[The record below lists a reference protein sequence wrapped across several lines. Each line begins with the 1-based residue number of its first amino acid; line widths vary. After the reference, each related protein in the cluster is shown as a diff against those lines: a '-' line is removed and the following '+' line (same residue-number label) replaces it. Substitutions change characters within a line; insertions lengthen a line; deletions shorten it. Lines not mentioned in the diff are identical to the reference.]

1 MRKLEIY
8 DMNRVPVCM
17 LQNAFDI
24 QEQQSLNAL
33 WYLDFKLPATDAK
46 NEFCNAYWYAR
57 FNDGEL
63 YRMFPNGYNDASDLP
78 YYSYHCEHVLATLLN
93 KVMPGI
99 VTMGGYYQPTPDVL
113 RAILAKQDI
122 QDWVLGECDFSRRF
136 EYGFEKENLLAAL
149 FSVPQCFDEDYI
161 WTFETKGYP
170 WVLNLKRLN
179 KNAEPVLNVRYGY
192 NRLSYN
198 RQPDY
203 TNHVTK
209 LYAYGSGEGVN
220 QLNINKFT
228 NGLGYILADKEH
240 IEKYGIRESIWVDRR
255 YENEETLYAA
265 AQSMLSELCDPI
277 TSYSCGFIGDVKV
290 GEVVNI
296 IDYEQTYV
304 VKKIITYGDIDDI
317 QYELSNKQ
325 PTLASTI
332 ADLAN
337 RQRIETTYS
346 QGATN
351 IYSVC
356 FVDNADANNGL
367 DCDFYMPQSMRFVN
381 KVVAKIKYDSFRAYS
396 GTTEQGGSI
405 SSTSAAGGQISAT
418 SAAGG
423 QISATSAEGGQISAT
438 SAEGGQ
444 ISATSADG
452 GQISS
457 TSESGGGGTS
467 AAGGGQSKT
476 SAAGGKSTE
485 STNQF
490 SLSSDTGTNGIISLT
505 GYSGLTSKVSG
516 HSHQVPD
523 HMHRIR
529 VSNFAHKHSVT
540 IPSHRHSFEIDDH
553 VHALPA
559 HTHLF
564 SLPAHA
570 HLFSL
575 PAHAHSFSLPAHTHP
590 FSLPAHTHSFSLPA
604 HSHTFELPSHK
615 HDIAPGIHRYGN
627 PTQVELKVNGNSK
640 GFFEDRSFEVDI
652 TEWLANDD
660 GMISRGSFQTLSVIP
675 NDIAHISVSL
685 TVIGFIQSLEG
696 GNY

>member
-33 WYLDFKLPATDAK
+33 WYLDFKLPATDTK

-63 YRMFPNGYNDASDLP
+63 YRIFPNGYNDASDLP

-99 VTMGGYYQPTPDVL
+99 VTMGGYYQSTPDVL
-113 RAILAKQDI
+113 RAILAKQDV

-161 WTFETKGYP
+161 WTFETKSYP
-170 WVLNLKRLN
+170 WTLNLKRLN

-220 QLNINKFT
+220 QLNIKKFT
-228 NGLGYILADKEH
+228 NGLGYILADNEH
-240 IEKYGIRESIWVDRR
+240 IEKYGVRESIWVDRR

-265 AQSMLSELCDPI
+265 AQSMLNELCDPI
-277 TSYSCGFIGDVKV
+277 TSYSCGFIGDVKI

-351 IYSVC
+351 IYSVS

-396 GTTEQGGSI
+396 GTTEQGGST
-405 SSTSAAGGQISAT
+405 SSTSAAGGQT
-418 SAAGG
+418 
-423 QISATSAEGGQISAT
+423 
-438 SAEGGQ
+438 
-444 ISATSADG
+444 
-452 GQISS
+452 SS

-476 SAAGGKSTE
+476 SASGGGATE

-490 SLSSDTGTNGIISLT
+490 TLAGNTGTAGIIPLT
-505 GYSGLTSKVSG
+505 GYSGVTSTVSG
-516 HSHQVPD
+516 HSHKVPD
-523 HMHRIR
+523 HMHGIRI
-529 VSNFAHKHSVT
+529 SNFAHTHTVD
-540 IPSHRHSFEIDDH
+540 IPSHRHRFEIDDH
-553 VHALPA
+553 
-559 HTHLF
+559 THE
-564 SLPAHA
+564 
-570 HLFSL
+570 
-575 PAHAHSFSLPAHTHP
+575 
-590 FSLPAHTHSFSLPA
+590 LPAHTHSFSLPA

-615 HDIAPGIHRYGN
+615 HDIEPGIHRYGN

>member
-203 TNHVTK
+203 TNHATK

-265 AQSMLSELCDPI
+265 AQSMLKELCDPI

-304 VKKIITYGDIDDI
+304 VKKTIAYGDIDDI

-325 PTLASTI
+325 PTLALTI

-351 IYSVC
+351 IYSIS

-367 DCDFYMPQSMRFVN
+367 DCDFYMPRSMRFVN

-405 SSTSAAGGQISAT
+405 SSTSAAGGQFSST

-423 QISATSAEGGQISAT
+423 QFSSTSESGGQFSSTSAA
-438 SAEGGQ
+438 
-444 ISATSADG
+444 G

-476 SAAGGKSTE
+476 SASGGGATE

-490 SLSSDTGTNGIISLT
+490 NLASDTGTYGIISLT

-516 HSHQVPD
+516 HAHKVPD

-529 VSNFAHKHSVT
+529 ISNFAHRHSVT

-553 VHALPA
+553 VHELPA
-559 HTHLF
+559 HT
-564 SLPAHA
+564 
-570 HLFSL
+570 
-575 PAHAHSFSLPAHTHP
+575 HSFSLPAHTHS
-590 FSLPAHTHSFSLPA
+590 FSLPAHTHAFSLPAHTHAFSLPA

-615 HDIAPGIHRYGN
+615 HDIEPGIHRYGN

-660 GMISRGSFQTLSVIP
+660 GMISRGSFQTLSVVP

>member
-113 RAILAKQDI
+113 RAILAKQDT
-122 QDWVLGECDFSRRF
+122 QDWMLGECDFSRRF

-265 AQSMLSELCDPI
+265 AQSMLNELCDPI
-277 TSYSCGFIGDVKV
+277 TSYSCGFIGDVKI

-351 IYSVC
+351 IYSIS

-367 DCDFYMPQSMRFVN
+367 DCDFYMPRSMRFVN

-396 GTTEQGGSI
+396 GTTEQGGST
-405 SSTSAAGGQISAT
+405 SSTSAA
-418 SAAGG
+418 
-423 QISATSAEGGQISAT
+423 
-438 SAEGGQ
+438 
-444 ISATSADG
+444 G

-476 SAAGGKSTE
+476 SASGGGATE

-490 SLSSDTGTNGIISLT
+490 DLASDTGTYGIISLT
-505 GYSGLTSKVSG
+505 GYSGLTSTVSG
-516 HSHQVPD
+516 HSHKVPD

-529 VSNFAHKHSVT
+529 VTNFAHKHSVT

-553 VHALPA
+553 VHE
-559 HTHLF
+559 
-564 SLPAHA
+564 
-570 HLFSL
+570 
-575 PAHAHSFSLPAHTHP
+575 
-590 FSLPAHTHSFSLPA
+590 LPAHTHSFSLPA

-615 HDIAPGIHRYGN
+615 HDIEPGIHRYGN

>member
-8 DMNRVPVCM
+8 YMNRVPVCM

-265 AQSMLSELCDPI
+265 AQSMLNELCDPI

-351 IYSVC
+351 IYSIS

-405 SSTSAAGGQISAT
+405 SSTSAAGGQIS
-418 SAAGG
+418 
-423 QISATSAEGGQISAT
+423 
-438 SAEGGQ
+438 
-444 ISATSADG
+444 
-452 GQISS
+452 S

-476 SAAGGKSTE
+476 SASGGGATE

-490 SLSSDTGTNGIISLT
+490 DLASDTGTYGIISLT
-505 GYSGLTSKVSG
+505 GYSGLTSTTSG
-516 HSHQVPD
+516 HSHKVPD

-529 VSNFAHKHSVT
+529 VTNFAHKHSVT

-553 VHALPA
+553 VHE
-559 HTHLF
+559 
-564 SLPAHA
+564 
-570 HLFSL
+570 
-575 PAHAHSFSLPAHTHP
+575 
-590 FSLPAHTHSFSLPA
+590 LPAHTHSFSLPA

-615 HDIAPGIHRYGN
+615 HDIEPGIHRYGN

>member
-113 RAILAKQDI
+113 RAILAKQDT

-265 AQSMLSELCDPI
+265 AQSMLNELCDPI
-277 TSYSCGFIGDVKV
+277 TSYSCGFIGDVKI

-351 IYSVC
+351 IYSIS

-405 SSTSAAGGQISAT
+405 SSTSAAGGQIS
-418 SAAGG
+418 
-423 QISATSAEGGQISAT
+423 
-438 SAEGGQ
+438 
-444 ISATSADG
+444 
-452 GQISS
+452 S

-476 SAAGGKSTE
+476 SASGGGATE

-490 SLSSDTGTNGIISLT
+490 DLASDTGTYGIISLT
-505 GYSGLTSKVSG
+505 GYSGLTSTTSG
-516 HSHQVPD
+516 HSHKVPD

-529 VSNFAHKHSVT
+529 VTNFAHKHSVT

-553 VHALPA
+553 VHE
-559 HTHLF
+559 
-564 SLPAHA
+564 
-570 HLFSL
+570 
-575 PAHAHSFSLPAHTHP
+575 
-590 FSLPAHTHSFSLPA
+590 LPAHTHSFSLPA

-615 HDIAPGIHRYGN
+615 HDIEPGIHRYGN

-660 GMISRGSFQTLSVIP
+660 GMISRGSFQTLSVVP

>member
-220 QLNINKFT
+220 QLNIKKFT
-228 NGLGYILADKEH
+228 NGLGYILADKGH

-265 AQSMLSELCDPI
+265 AQSMLNELCDPI
-277 TSYSCGFIGDVKV
+277 TSYSCGFIGDVKI

-351 IYSVC
+351 IYSIS

-405 SSTSAAGGQISAT
+405 SSTSAAGGSISST
-418 SAAGG
+418 SAV
-423 QISATSAEGGQISAT
+423 
-438 SAEGGQ
+438 
-444 ISATSADG
+444 G

-476 SAAGGKSTE
+476 SASGGGATE

-490 SLSSDTGTNGIISLT
+490 NLASDTGTYGIISLT
-505 GYSGLTSKVSG
+505 GYSGLTSTFSG
-516 HSHQVPD
+516 HAHKVPD

-529 VSNFAHKHSVT
+529 VSNFAHTHTVT
-540 IPSHRHSFEIDDH
+540 IPSHRHSFEIDAH
-553 VHALPA
+553 VHELPA
-559 HTHLF
+559 HTH
-564 SLPAHA
+564 S
-570 HLFSL
+570 
-575 PAHAHSFSLPAHTHP
+575 

-660 GMISRGSFQTLSVIP
+660 GMISRGSFQTLSVVP

>member
-277 TSYSCGFIGDVKV
+277 TSYSCGFIGDVKI

-351 IYSVC
+351 IYSIS

-405 SSTSAAGGQISAT
+405 SSTSAAGGQIS
-418 SAAGG
+418 
-423 QISATSAEGGQISAT
+423 
-438 SAEGGQ
+438 
-444 ISATSADG
+444 
-452 GQISS
+452 S

-490 SLSSDTGTNGIISLT
+490 DLASDTGTYGIISLT
-505 GYSGLTSKVSG
+505 GYSGLTSTTSG
-516 HSHQVPD
+516 HSHKVPD

-529 VSNFAHKHSVT
+529 VTNFAHKHSVT

-553 VHALPA
+553 VHE
-559 HTHLF
+559 
-564 SLPAHA
+564 
-570 HLFSL
+570 
-575 PAHAHSFSLPAHTHP
+575 
-590 FSLPAHTHSFSLPA
+590 LPAHTHSFSLPA

-615 HDIAPGIHRYGN
+615 HDIEPGIHRYGN

>member
-113 RAILAKQDI
+113 RAILAKQDT

-220 QLNINKFT
+220 QLNIKKFT

-265 AQSMLSELCDPI
+265 AQSMLNELCDPI

-304 VKKIITYGDIDDI
+304 VKKMITYGDIDDI

-396 GTTEQGGSI
+396 GTTEQGGST
-405 SSTSAAGGQISAT
+405 SSTSAAGGQISST
-418 SAAGG
+418 SAA
-423 QISATSAEGGQISAT
+423 
-438 SAEGGQ
+438 
-444 ISATSADG
+444 G

-485 STNQF
+485 STTANR
-490 SLSSDTGTNGIISLT
+490 STIVSGAATTSRS
-505 GYSGLTSKVSG
+505 GYAGGGKSGSTDYALTSYDKYKHYHSYSKPVSHTHTIQHG
-516 HSHQVPD
+516 HEID
-523 HMHRIR
+523 
-529 VSNFAHKHSVT
+529 VSNHTHNVS

-559 HTHLF
+559 HTH
-564 SLPAHA
+564 S
-570 HLFSL
+570 
-575 PAHAHSFSLPAHTHP
+575 

-660 GMISRGSFQTLSVIP
+660 GMISRGSFQTLSVVP

>member
-367 DCDFYMPQSMRFVN
+367 DCDFYMPRSMRFVN

-396 GTTEQGGSI
+396 GTTEQGGST
-405 SSTSAAGGQISAT
+405 SSTSAA
-418 SAAGG
+418 
-423 QISATSAEGGQISAT
+423 
-438 SAEGGQ
+438 
-444 ISATSADG
+444 G

-490 SLSSDTGTNGIISLT
+490 DLASDTGTYGIISLT
-505 GYSGLTSKVSG
+505 GYSGLTSTTSG
-516 HSHQVPD
+516 HSHKVPD

-529 VSNFAHKHSVT
+529 VTNFAHKHSVT

-553 VHALPA
+553 VHE
-559 HTHLF
+559 
-564 SLPAHA
+564 
-570 HLFSL
+570 
-575 PAHAHSFSLPAHTHP
+575 
-590 FSLPAHTHSFSLPA
+590 LPAHTHSFSLPA

-615 HDIAPGIHRYGN
+615 HDIEPGIHRYGN

-660 GMISRGSFQTLSVIP
+660 GMISRGSFQTLSVVP

>member
-113 RAILAKQDI
+113 RAILAKQDT

-351 IYSVC
+351 IYSIS

-367 DCDFYMPQSMRFVN
+367 DCDFYMPRSMRFVN

-396 GTTEQGGSI
+396 GTTEQGGST
-405 SSTSAAGGQISAT
+405 SSTSAA
-418 SAAGG
+418 
-423 QISATSAEGGQISAT
+423 
-438 SAEGGQ
+438 
-444 ISATSADG
+444 G

-476 SAAGGKSTE
+476 SASGGGATE

-490 SLSSDTGTNGIISLT
+490 DLASDTGTYGIISLT
-505 GYSGLTSKVSG
+505 GYSGLTSTTSG
-516 HSHQVPD
+516 HSHKVPD

-529 VSNFAHKHSVT
+529 VTNFAHKHSVT

-553 VHALPA
+553 VHE
-559 HTHLF
+559 
-564 SLPAHA
+564 
-570 HLFSL
+570 
-575 PAHAHSFSLPAHTHP
+575 
-590 FSLPAHTHSFSLPA
+590 LPAHTHSFSLPA

-615 HDIAPGIHRYGN
+615 HDIEPGIHRYGN

-660 GMISRGSFQTLSVIP
+660 GMISRGSFQTLSVVP

>member
-265 AQSMLSELCDPI
+265 AQSMLNELCDPI
-277 TSYSCGFIGDVKV
+277 TSYSCGFIGDVKI

-351 IYSVC
+351 IYSIS

-367 DCDFYMPQSMRFVN
+367 DCDFYMPRSMRFVN

-396 GTTEQGGSI
+396 GTTEQGGST
-405 SSTSAAGGQISAT
+405 SSTSAA
-418 SAAGG
+418 
-423 QISATSAEGGQISAT
+423 
-438 SAEGGQ
+438 
-444 ISATSADG
+444 G

-490 SLSSDTGTNGIISLT
+490 DLASDTGTYGIISLT
-505 GYSGLTSKVSG
+505 GYSGLTSTTSG
-516 HSHQVPD
+516 HSHKVPD

-529 VSNFAHKHSVT
+529 VTNFAHKHSVT

-553 VHALPA
+553 VHE
-559 HTHLF
+559 
-564 SLPAHA
+564 
-570 HLFSL
+570 
-575 PAHAHSFSLPAHTHP
+575 
-590 FSLPAHTHSFSLPA
+590 LPAHTHSFSLPA

-615 HDIAPGIHRYGN
+615 HDIEPGIHRYGN

>member
-351 IYSVC
+351 IYSIS

-405 SSTSAAGGQISAT
+405 SSTSAAGGQIS
-418 SAAGG
+418 
-423 QISATSAEGGQISAT
+423 
-438 SAEGGQ
+438 
-444 ISATSADG
+444 
-452 GQISS
+452 S

-490 SLSSDTGTNGIISLT
+490 DLASDTGTYGIISLT
-505 GYSGLTSKVSG
+505 GYSGLTSTTSG
-516 HSHQVPD
+516 HSHKVPD

-529 VSNFAHKHSVT
+529 VTNFAHKHSVT

-553 VHALPA
+553 VHE
-559 HTHLF
+559 
-564 SLPAHA
+564 
-570 HLFSL
+570 
-575 PAHAHSFSLPAHTHP
+575 
-590 FSLPAHTHSFSLPA
+590 LPAHTHSFSLPA

-615 HDIAPGIHRYGN
+615 HDIEPGIHRYGN

>member
-277 TSYSCGFIGDVKV
+277 TSYSCGFIGDVKI

-405 SSTSAAGGQISAT
+405 SSTSAAGGQIS
-418 SAAGG
+418 
-423 QISATSAEGGQISAT
+423 
-438 SAEGGQ
+438 
-444 ISATSADG
+444 
-452 GQISS
+452 S

-490 SLSSDTGTNGIISLT
+490 DLASDTGTYGIISLT
-505 GYSGLTSKVSG
+505 GYSGLTSTTSG
-516 HSHQVPD
+516 HSHKVPD

-529 VSNFAHKHSVT
+529 VTNFAHKHSVT

-553 VHALPA
+553 VHE
-559 HTHLF
+559 
-564 SLPAHA
+564 
-570 HLFSL
+570 
-575 PAHAHSFSLPAHTHP
+575 
-590 FSLPAHTHSFSLPA
+590 LPAHTHSFSLPA

-615 HDIAPGIHRYGN
+615 HDIEPGIHRYGN

>member
-63 YRMFPNGYNDASDLP
+63 YRIFPNGYNDASDLP

-396 GTTEQGGSI
+396 GTTEQGGST
-405 SSTSAAGGQISAT
+405 SSTSAA
-418 SAAGG
+418 
-423 QISATSAEGGQISAT
+423 
-438 SAEGGQ
+438 
-444 ISATSADG
+444 G

-485 STNQF
+485 STTANR
-490 SLSSDTGTNGIISLT
+490 STIVSGAATTSRS
-505 GYSGLTSKVSG
+505 GYAGGGESGPTDYALTSYDKYKHYHSYSKPVSHTHTIQHG
-516 HSHQVPD
+516 HEIDVSD
-523 HMHRIR
+523 HTHN
-529 VSNFAHKHSVT
+529 VS

-553 VHALPA
+553 VHE
-559 HTHLF
+559 
-564 SLPAHA
+564 
-570 HLFSL
+570 
-575 PAHAHSFSLPAHTHP
+575 
-590 FSLPAHTHSFSLPA
+590 LPAHTHSFSLPA

-615 HDIAPGIHRYGN
+615 HDIEPGIHRYGN

>member
-220 QLNINKFT
+220 QLNIKKFT
-228 NGLGYILADKEH
+228 NGLGYILADNEH
-240 IEKYGIRESIWVDRR
+240 IAKYGIRESIWVDRR

-265 AQSMLSELCDPI
+265 AQSMLNELCDPI
-277 TSYSCGFIGDVKV
+277 TSYSCGFIGDVKI

-405 SSTSAAGGQISAT
+405 SSTSAAGGSISST
-418 SAAGG
+418 SAA
-423 QISATSAEGGQISAT
+423 
-438 SAEGGQ
+438 
-444 ISATSADG
+444 G

-476 SAAGGKSTE
+476 SASGGGATE

-490 SLSSDTGTNGIISLT
+490 NLASDTGTYGIISLT
-505 GYSGLTSKVSG
+505 GYSGLTSTFSG
-516 HSHQVPD
+516 HAHKVPD

-529 VSNFAHKHSVT
+529 VSNFAHTHSVA
-540 IPSHRHSFEIDDH
+540 IPSHRHSFEIDAH
-553 VHALPA
+553 VHELPA
-559 HTHLF
+559 HTH
-564 SLPAHA
+564 S
-570 HLFSL
+570 
-575 PAHAHSFSLPAHTHP
+575 

-615 HDIAPGIHRYGN
+615 HDIEPGIHRYGN

-660 GMISRGSFQTLSVIP
+660 GMISRGSFQTLSVVP

>member
-63 YRMFPNGYNDASDLP
+63 YRMFPNGYDDASDLP

-99 VTMGGYYQPTPDVL
+99 VTMGGYYQSTPDVL
-113 RAILAKQDI
+113 RAILAKQDV

-161 WTFETKGYP
+161 WTFETKSYP
-170 WVLNLKRLN
+170 WTLNLKRLN

-220 QLNINKFT
+220 QLNIKKFT
-228 NGLGYILADKEH
+228 NGLGYILADNEH
-240 IEKYGIRESIWVDRR
+240 IAKYGVRESIWVDRR

-265 AQSMLSELCDPI
+265 AKSMLDELCDPI
-277 TSYSCGFIGDVKV
+277 TSYSCGFIGDVKI

-351 IYSVC
+351 IYSVS

-396 GTTEQGGSI
+396 GTTEQGGST
-405 SSTSAAGGQISAT
+405 SSTSAAGGQT
-418 SAAGG
+418 
-423 QISATSAEGGQISAT
+423 
-438 SAEGGQ
+438 
-444 ISATSADG
+444 
-452 GQISS
+452 SS

-476 SAAGGKSTE
+476 SASGGGVTE

-490 SLSSDTGTNGIISLT
+490 TLAGDTGTAGIIPLT
-505 GYSGLTSKVSG
+505 GYSGLTSTVSG
-516 HSHQVPD
+516 HSHKVPD
-523 HMHRIR
+523 HMHGIRI
-529 VSNFAHKHSVT
+529 SNFAHKHTVD
-540 IPSHRHSFEIDDH
+540 IPSHRHRFEIDDH
-553 VHALPA
+553 
-559 HTHLF
+559 THE
-564 SLPAHA
+564 
-570 HLFSL
+570 
-575 PAHAHSFSLPAHTHP
+575 
-590 FSLPAHTHSFSLPA
+590 LPAHTHSFSLPA

-615 HDIAPGIHRYGN
+615 HDIEPGIHRYGN

>member
-63 YRMFPNGYNDASDLP
+63 YRIFPNGYNDASDLP

-99 VTMGGYYQPTPDVL
+99 VTMGGYYQSTPDVL
-113 RAILAKQDI
+113 RAILAKQDV

-161 WTFETKGYP
+161 WTFETKSYP
-170 WVLNLKRLN
+170 WTLNLKRLN

-220 QLNINKFT
+220 QLNIKKFT

-265 AQSMLSELCDPI
+265 AQSMLNELCDPI
-277 TSYSCGFIGDVKV
+277 TSYSCGFIGDVKI

-351 IYSVC
+351 IYSVS

-396 GTTEQGGSI
+396 GTTEQGGST
-405 SSTSAAGGQISAT
+405 SSTSAAGGQT
-418 SAAGG
+418 
-423 QISATSAEGGQISAT
+423 
-438 SAEGGQ
+438 
-444 ISATSADG
+444 
-452 GQISS
+452 SS

-476 SAAGGKSTE
+476 SASGSGATE

-490 SLSSDTGTNGIISLT
+490 TLAGNTGTAGIIPLT
-505 GYSGLTSKVSG
+505 GYSGVTSTVSG
-516 HSHQVPD
+516 HSHKVPD
-523 HMHRIR
+523 HMHGIRI
-529 VSNFAHKHSVT
+529 SNFAHTHTVD
-540 IPSHRHSFEIDDH
+540 IPSHRHRFEIDDH
-553 VHALPA
+553 
-559 HTHLF
+559 THE
-564 SLPAHA
+564 
-570 HLFSL
+570 
-575 PAHAHSFSLPAHTHP
+575 
-590 FSLPAHTHSFSLPA
+590 LPAHTHSFSLPA

-615 HDIAPGIHRYGN
+615 HDIEPGIHRYGN

>member
-113 RAILAKQDI
+113 RAILAKQDT

-351 IYSVC
+351 IYSIS

-367 DCDFYMPQSMRFVN
+367 DCDFYMPRSMRFVN

-396 GTTEQGGSI
+396 GTTEQGGST
-405 SSTSAAGGQISAT
+405 SSTSAA
-418 SAAGG
+418 
-423 QISATSAEGGQISAT
+423 
-438 SAEGGQ
+438 
-444 ISATSADG
+444 G

-476 SAAGGKSTE
+476 SASGGGATE

-490 SLSSDTGTNGIISLT
+490 DLASDTGTYGIISLT
-505 GYSGLTSKVSG
+505 GYSGLTSTTSG
-516 HSHQVPD
+516 HSHKVPD

-529 VSNFAHKHSVT
+529 VTNFAHKHSVT

-553 VHALPA
+553 VHE
-559 HTHLF
+559 
-564 SLPAHA
+564 
-570 HLFSL
+570 
-575 PAHAHSFSLPAHTHP
+575 
-590 FSLPAHTHSFSLPA
+590 LPAHTHSFSLPA

-615 HDIAPGIHRYGN
+615 HDIEPGIHRYGN

>member
-99 VTMGGYYQPTPDVL
+99 VTMGGYYQSTPDVL
-113 RAILAKQDI
+113 RAILAKQDT

-240 IEKYGIRESIWVDRR
+240 IERYGIRESIWVDRR

-265 AQSMLSELCDPI
+265 AQSMLNELCDPI

-351 IYSVC
+351 IYSIS

-367 DCDFYMPQSMRFVN
+367 DCDFYMPRSMRFVN

-405 SSTSAAGGQISAT
+405 SSTSAAGGSISST
-418 SAAGG
+418 SAA
-423 QISATSAEGGQISAT
+423 
-438 SAEGGQ
+438 
-444 ISATSADG
+444 G

-490 SLSSDTGTNGIISLT
+490 NLASDTGTYGIISLT
-505 GYSGLTSKVSG
+505 GYSGVTSTVSG
-516 HSHQVPD
+516 HAHKVPD

-529 VSNFAHKHSVT
+529 ISNFAHKHSVT

-559 HTHLF
+559 HTH
-564 SLPAHA
+564 S
-570 HLFSL
+570 
-575 PAHAHSFSLPAHTHP
+575 

-615 HDIAPGIHRYGN
+615 HDIEPGIHRYGN

>member
-63 YRMFPNGYNDASDLP
+63 YRMFPNGYNDAADLP

-113 RAILAKQDI
+113 RAILAKQDV

-265 AQSMLSELCDPI
+265 AQSMLNELCDPI

-351 IYSVC
+351 IYSIS

-367 DCDFYMPQSMRFVN
+367 DCDFYMPRSMRFVN

-396 GTTEQGGSI
+396 GTTEQGGST
-405 SSTSAAGGQISAT
+405 SSTSAA
-418 SAAGG
+418 
-423 QISATSAEGGQISAT
+423 
-438 SAEGGQ
+438 
-444 ISATSADG
+444 G

-490 SLSSDTGTNGIISLT
+490 DLASDTGTYGIISLT
-505 GYSGLTSKVSG
+505 GYSGLTSTTSG
-516 HSHQVPD
+516 HSHKVPD

-529 VSNFAHKHSVT
+529 VTNFAHKHSVT

-553 VHALPA
+553 VHE
-559 HTHLF
+559 
-564 SLPAHA
+564 
-570 HLFSL
+570 
-575 PAHAHSFSLPAHTHP
+575 
-590 FSLPAHTHSFSLPA
+590 LPAHTHSFSLPA

-615 HDIAPGIHRYGN
+615 HDIEPGIHRYGN

-660 GMISRGSFQTLSVIP
+660 GMISRGSFQTLSVVP

>member
-1 MRKLEIY
+1 MKKLEIY

-57 FNDGEL
+57 FNNGEL

-113 RAILAKQDI
+113 RAILVKQDV

-161 WTFETKGYP
+161 WTFETKSYP
-170 WVLNLKRLN
+170 WTLNLKRLN

-220 QLNINKFT
+220 QLNIKKFT
-228 NGLGYILADKEH
+228 NGLGYILADNEH

-265 AQSMLSELCDPI
+265 AKSMLDELCDPI
-277 TSYSCGFIGDVKV
+277 TSYSCGFIGDVKI
-290 GEVVNI
+290 GEVVNV

-351 IYSVC
+351 IYSVA

-396 GTTEQGGSI
+396 GTTEQGGST
-405 SSTSAAGGQISAT
+405 SSTSAAGGQT
-418 SAAGG
+418 
-423 QISATSAEGGQISAT
+423 
-438 SAEGGQ
+438 
-444 ISATSADG
+444 
-452 GQISS
+452 SS

-476 SAAGGKSTE
+476 SASGGGATE

-490 SLSSDTGTNGIISLT
+490 NLAGDTGTYGIISLT
-505 GYSGLTSKVSG
+505 GYSGLTSTVSG
-516 HSHQVPD
+516 HAHKVPD

-529 VSNFAHKHSVT
+529 VSNFAHTHTVN
-540 IPSHRHSFEIDDH
+540 IPSHRHTFEIADH
-553 VHALPA
+553 VHE
-559 HTHLF
+559 
-564 SLPAHA
+564 
-570 HLFSL
+570 
-575 PAHAHSFSLPAHTHP
+575 
-590 FSLPAHTHSFSLPA
+590 LPAHTHSFSLPA
-604 HSHTFELPSHK
+604 HSHTFKLPSHK
-615 HDIAPGIHRYGN
+615 HNIEPGIHRYGN

>member
-8 DMNRVPVCM
+8 DMDRVPVCM

-220 QLNINKFT
+220 QLNIKKFT

-265 AQSMLSELCDPI
+265 AQSILNELCDPI

-405 SSTSAAGGQISAT
+405 SSTSAAGGQIS
-418 SAAGG
+418 
-423 QISATSAEGGQISAT
+423 
-438 SAEGGQ
+438 
-444 ISATSADG
+444 
-452 GQISS
+452 S

-476 SAAGGKSTE
+476 SASGGGATE

-490 SLSSDTGTNGIISLT
+490 NLAGDTGTYGIISLT
-505 GYSGLTSKVSG
+505 GYSGLTSTTLE
-516 HSHQVPD
+516 HSHKVPD

-529 VSNFAHKHSVT
+529 VANFAHKHSITV
-540 IPSHRHSFEIDDH
+540 PSHRHSFEIDDH
-553 VHALPA
+553 VHE
-559 HTHLF
+559 
-564 SLPAHA
+564 
-570 HLFSL
+570 
-575 PAHAHSFSLPAHTHP
+575 
-590 FSLPAHTHSFSLPA
+590 LPAHTHSFSLPA

-615 HDIAPGIHRYGN
+615 HDIEPGIHRYGN

-660 GMISRGSFQTLSVIP
+660 GMISRGSFQTLSVVP

>member
-63 YRMFPNGYNDASDLP
+63 YRMFPNGYNDVSDLP

-122 QDWVLGECDFSRRF
+122 QDWVLGKCDFSRRF

-192 NRLSYN
+192 NRLSYS

-265 AQSMLSELCDPI
+265 AQSMLKELCDPI

-304 VKKIITYGDIDDI
+304 VKKTITYGDIDDI

-351 IYSVC
+351 IYSIS

-405 SSTSAAGGQISAT
+405 SSTSAAGGQISST
-418 SAAGG
+418 SAA
-423 QISATSAEGGQISAT
+423 
-438 SAEGGQ
+438 
-444 ISATSADG
+444 G

-490 SLSSDTGTNGIISLT
+490 DLASDTGTYGIISLA
-505 GYSGLTSKVSG
+505 GYSGLTSTTSG
-516 HSHQVPD
+516 HSHKVPD

-529 VSNFAHKHSVT
+529 ISNFAHTHSVT
-540 IPSHRHSFEIDDH
+540 IPSHRHSFEIDAH
-553 VHALPA
+553 VHELPA
-559 HTHLF
+559 HTH
-564 SLPAHA
+564 S
-570 HLFSL
+570 
-575 PAHAHSFSLPAHTHP
+575 

>member
-78 YYSYHCEHVLATLLN
+78 FYSYHCEHVLATLLN

-265 AQSMLSELCDPI
+265 AQSMLNELCDPI
-277 TSYSCGFIGDVKV
+277 TSYNCGFIGDVKV

-351 IYSVC
+351 IYSIS

-367 DCDFYMPQSMRFVN
+367 DCDFYMPRSMRFVN

-396 GTTEQGGSI
+396 GTTEQGGST
-405 SSTSAAGGQISAT
+405 SSTSAA
-418 SAAGG
+418 
-423 QISATSAEGGQISAT
+423 
-438 SAEGGQ
+438 
-444 ISATSADG
+444 G

-476 SAAGGKSTE
+476 SASGGGATE

-490 SLSSDTGTNGIISLT
+490 DLASDTGTYGIISLT
-505 GYSGLTSKVSG
+505 GYSGLTSTTSG
-516 HSHQVPD
+516 HSHKVPD

-529 VSNFAHKHSVT
+529 VTNFAHKHSVT

-553 VHALPA
+553 VHE
-559 HTHLF
+559 
-564 SLPAHA
+564 
-570 HLFSL
+570 
-575 PAHAHSFSLPAHTHP
+575 
-590 FSLPAHTHSFSLPA
+590 LPAHTHSFSLPA

-615 HDIAPGIHRYGN
+615 HDIEPGIHRYGN

-660 GMISRGSFQTLSVIP
+660 GMISRGSFQTLSVVP

>member
-57 FNDGEL
+57 FNNGEL

-99 VTMGGYYQPTPDVL
+99 VTMGGYYQSTPDVL
-113 RAILAKQDI
+113 RAILAKQDV

-161 WTFETKGYP
+161 WTFETKSYP
-170 WVLNLKRLN
+170 WTLNLKRLN

-220 QLNINKFT
+220 QLNIKKFT
-228 NGLGYILADKEH
+228 NGLGYILADNEH
-240 IEKYGIRESIWVDRR
+240 IAKYGIRESIWVDRR

-265 AQSMLSELCDPI
+265 AKSMLDELCDPI
-277 TSYSCGFIGDVKV
+277 TSYSCGFIGDVKI

-325 PTLASTI
+325 STLASTI

-351 IYSVC
+351 IYSVS

-396 GTTEQGGSI
+396 GTTEQGGST
-405 SSTSAAGGQISAT
+405 SSTSAAGGQT
-418 SAAGG
+418 
-423 QISATSAEGGQISAT
+423 
-438 SAEGGQ
+438 
-444 ISATSADG
+444 
-452 GQISS
+452 SS

-467 AAGGGQSKT
+467 AAGGGRSKT
-476 SAAGGKSTE
+476 SASGGGATE

-490 SLSSDTGTNGIISLT
+490 NLAGDTGTYGIISLT
-505 GYSGLTSKVSG
+505 GYSGLTSTVSG
-516 HSHQVPD
+516 HAHKVPD

-529 VSNFAHKHSVT
+529 VSNFAHTHTVN

-553 VHALPA
+553 THELPA
-559 HTHLF
+559 HTH
-564 SLPAHA
+564 A
-570 HLFSL
+570 
-575 PAHAHSFSLPAHTHP
+575 
-590 FSLPAHTHSFSLPA
+590 FSLPA

-615 HDIAPGIHRYGN
+615 HDIEPGIHRYGN

>member
-113 RAILAKQDI
+113 RAILAKQDT

-332 ADLAN
+332 ADLVN

-351 IYSVC
+351 IYSIS

-367 DCDFYMPQSMRFVN
+367 DCDFYMPRSMRFVN

-396 GTTEQGGSI
+396 GTTEQGGST
-405 SSTSAAGGQISAT
+405 SSTSAA
-418 SAAGG
+418 
-423 QISATSAEGGQISAT
+423 
-438 SAEGGQ
+438 
-444 ISATSADG
+444 G

-490 SLSSDTGTNGIISLT
+490 DLASDTGTYGIISLT
-505 GYSGLTSKVSG
+505 GYSGLTSTVSD
-516 HSHQVPD
+516 HAHKVPD

-529 VSNFAHKHSVT
+529 VTNFAHKHSVT

-553 VHALPA
+553 VHE
-559 HTHLF
+559 
-564 SLPAHA
+564 
-570 HLFSL
+570 
-575 PAHAHSFSLPAHTHP
+575 
-590 FSLPAHTHSFSLPA
+590 LPAHTHSFSLPA

-615 HDIAPGIHRYGN
+615 HDIEPGIHRYGN

-660 GMISRGSFQTLSVIP
+660 GMISRGSFQTLSVVP

>member
-265 AQSMLSELCDPI
+265 AQSMLNELCDPI
-277 TSYSCGFIGDVKV
+277 TSYSCGFIGDVKI

-351 IYSVC
+351 IYSIS

-367 DCDFYMPQSMRFVN
+367 DCDFYMPRSMRFVN

-396 GTTEQGGSI
+396 GTTEQGGST
-405 SSTSAAGGQISAT
+405 SSTSAA
-418 SAAGG
+418 
-423 QISATSAEGGQISAT
+423 
-438 SAEGGQ
+438 
-444 ISATSADG
+444 G

-490 SLSSDTGTNGIISLT
+490 DLASDTGTYGIISLT
-505 GYSGLTSKVSG
+505 GYSGLTSTTSG
-516 HSHQVPD
+516 HSHKVPD

-529 VSNFAHKHSVT
+529 VTNFAHKHSVT

-553 VHALPA
+553 VHE
-559 HTHLF
+559 
-564 SLPAHA
+564 
-570 HLFSL
+570 
-575 PAHAHSFSLPAHTHP
+575 
-590 FSLPAHTHSFSLPA
+590 LPAHTHSFSLPA

-615 HDIAPGIHRYGN
+615 HDIEPGIHRYGN

-652 TEWLANDD
+652 TEWLANDN

>member
-113 RAILAKQDI
+113 RAILAKQDT

-228 NGLGYILADKEH
+228 DGLGYILADKEH

-265 AQSMLSELCDPI
+265 AQSMLNELCDPI

-351 IYSVC
+351 IYSIS

-367 DCDFYMPQSMRFVN
+367 DCDFYMPRSMRFVN

-396 GTTEQGGSI
+396 GTTEQGGST
-405 SSTSAAGGQISAT
+405 SSTSAAGGQT
-418 SAAGG
+418 
-423 QISATSAEGGQISAT
+423 
-438 SAEGGQ
+438 
-444 ISATSADG
+444 
-452 GQISS
+452 SS

-476 SAAGGKSTE
+476 SASGGGATE

-490 SLSSDTGTNGIISLT
+490 DLASDTGTYGIISLT
-505 GYSGLTSKVSG
+505 GYSGLTSTVSG
-516 HSHQVPD
+516 HSHKVPD

-529 VSNFAHKHSVT
+529 VTNFAHKHSVT

-553 VHALPA
+553 VHE
-559 HTHLF
+559 
-564 SLPAHA
+564 
-570 HLFSL
+570 
-575 PAHAHSFSLPAHTHP
+575 
-590 FSLPAHTHSFSLPA
+590 LPAHTHSFSLPA

>member
-113 RAILAKQDI
+113 RAILAKQDT

-351 IYSVC
+351 IYSIS

-367 DCDFYMPQSMRFVN
+367 DCDFYMPRSMRFVN

-405 SSTSAAGGQISAT
+405 SSTSAAGGQIS
-418 SAAGG
+418 
-423 QISATSAEGGQISAT
+423 
-438 SAEGGQ
+438 
-444 ISATSADG
+444 
-452 GQISS
+452 S

-476 SAAGGKSTE
+476 SASGGGATE

-490 SLSSDTGTNGIISLT
+490 DLASDTGTYGIISLT
-505 GYSGLTSKVSG
+505 GYSGLTSTTSG
-516 HSHQVPD
+516 HSHKVPD

-529 VSNFAHKHSVT
+529 VTNFAHKHSVT

-553 VHALPA
+553 VHE
-559 HTHLF
+559 
-564 SLPAHA
+564 
-570 HLFSL
+570 
-575 PAHAHSFSLPAHTHP
+575 
-590 FSLPAHTHSFSLPA
+590 LPAHTHSFSLPA

-615 HDIAPGIHRYGN
+615 HDIEPGIHRYGN

>member
-277 TSYSCGFIGDVKV
+277 TSYSCGFIGDVKI

-351 IYSVC
+351 IYSIS

-405 SSTSAAGGQISAT
+405 SSTSAAGGQIS
-418 SAAGG
+418 
-423 QISATSAEGGQISAT
+423 
-438 SAEGGQ
+438 
-444 ISATSADG
+444 
-452 GQISS
+452 S

-476 SAAGGKSTE
+476 SASGGGATE

-490 SLSSDTGTNGIISLT
+490 DLASDTGTYGIISLT
-505 GYSGLTSKVSG
+505 GYSGLTSTTSG
-516 HSHQVPD
+516 HSHKVPD

-529 VSNFAHKHSVT
+529 VTNFAHKHSVT

-553 VHALPA
+553 VHE
-559 HTHLF
+559 
-564 SLPAHA
+564 
-570 HLFSL
+570 
-575 PAHAHSFSLPAHTHP
+575 
-590 FSLPAHTHSFSLPA
+590 LPAHTHSFSLPA

-615 HDIAPGIHRYGN
+615 HDIEPGIHRYGN

>member
-113 RAILAKQDI
+113 RAILAKQDT

-351 IYSVC
+351 IYSIS

-367 DCDFYMPQSMRFVN
+367 DCDFYMPRSMRFVN

-396 GTTEQGGSI
+396 GTTEQGGST
-405 SSTSAAGGQISAT
+405 SSTSAAGGQA
-418 SAAGG
+418 
-423 QISATSAEGGQISAT
+423 
-438 SAEGGQ
+438 
-444 ISATSADG
+444 
-452 GQISS
+452 SS

-476 SAAGGKSTE
+476 SASGGGATE

-490 SLSSDTGTNGIISLT
+490 DLASDTGTYGIISLT
-505 GYSGLTSKVSG
+505 GYSGLTSTTSG
-516 HSHQVPD
+516 HSHKVPD

-529 VSNFAHKHSVT
+529 VTNFAHKHSVT

-553 VHALPA
+553 VHE
-559 HTHLF
+559 
-564 SLPAHA
+564 
-570 HLFSL
+570 
-575 PAHAHSFSLPAHTHP
+575 
-590 FSLPAHTHSFSLPA
+590 LPAHTHSFSLPA

-615 HDIAPGIHRYGN
+615 HDIEPGIHRYGN

>member
-220 QLNINKFT
+220 QLNIKKFT
-228 NGLGYILADKEH
+228 NGLGYILADNEH
-240 IEKYGIRESIWVDRR
+240 IAKYGIRESIWVDRR

-265 AQSMLSELCDPI
+265 AQSMLNELCDPI

-405 SSTSAAGGQISAT
+405 SSTSAAGGRFSST

-423 QISATSAEGGQISAT
+423 QF
-438 SAEGGQ
+438 
-444 ISATSADG
+444 
-452 GQISS
+452 SS

-476 SAAGGKSTE
+476 SASGGGATE

-490 SLSSDTGTNGIISLT
+490 NLASDTGTYGIISLT

-516 HSHQVPD
+516 HAHKVPD

-529 VSNFAHKHSVT
+529 ISNFAHRHSVT

-553 VHALPA
+553 VHE
-559 HTHLF
+559 
-564 SLPAHA
+564 
-570 HLFSL
+570 
-575 PAHAHSFSLPAHTHP
+575 
-590 FSLPAHTHSFSLPA
+590 LPAHTHSFSLPA

-615 HDIAPGIHRYGN
+615 HDIEPGIHRYGN

>member
-240 IEKYGIRESIWVDRR
+240 IEKYGVRESIWVDRR

-265 AQSMLSELCDPI
+265 AQSMLNELCDPI

-351 IYSVC
+351 IYSIS

-367 DCDFYMPQSMRFVN
+367 DCDFYMPRSMRFVN

-396 GTTEQGGSI
+396 GTTEQGGST
-405 SSTSAAGGQISAT
+405 SSTSAA
-418 SAAGG
+418 
-423 QISATSAEGGQISAT
+423 
-438 SAEGGQ
+438 
-444 ISATSADG
+444 G

-490 SLSSDTGTNGIISLT
+490 DLASDTGTYGIISLT
-505 GYSGLTSKVSG
+505 GYSGLTSTTSG
-516 HSHQVPD
+516 HSHKVPD

-529 VSNFAHKHSVT
+529 VTNFAHKHSVT

-553 VHALPA
+553 VHE
-559 HTHLF
+559 
-564 SLPAHA
+564 
-570 HLFSL
+570 
-575 PAHAHSFSLPAHTHP
+575 
-590 FSLPAHTHSFSLPA
+590 LPAHTHSFSLPA

-615 HDIAPGIHRYGN
+615 HDIEPGIHRYGN

>member
-265 AQSMLSELCDPI
+265 AQSMLNELCDPI

-396 GTTEQGGSI
+396 GTTEQGGST
-405 SSTSAAGGQISAT
+405 SSTSAA
-418 SAAGG
+418 
-423 QISATSAEGGQISAT
+423 
-438 SAEGGQ
+438 
-444 ISATSADG
+444 G

-490 SLSSDTGTNGIISLT
+490 DLASDTGTYGIISLT
-505 GYSGLTSKVSG
+505 GYSGLTSTTSG
-516 HSHQVPD
+516 HSHKVPD

-529 VSNFAHKHSVT
+529 VTNFAHKHSVT

-553 VHALPA
+553 VHE
-559 HTHLF
+559 
-564 SLPAHA
+564 
-570 HLFSL
+570 
-575 PAHAHSFSLPAHTHP
+575 
-590 FSLPAHTHSFSLPA
+590 LPAHTHSFSLPA

-615 HDIAPGIHRYGN
+615 HDIEPGIHRYGN

>member
-33 WYLDFKLPATDAK
+33 WYLDFKLPATDTK

-63 YRMFPNGYNDASDLP
+63 YRIFPNGYNDASDLP

-161 WTFETKGYP
+161 WTFETKSYP
-170 WVLNLKRLN
+170 WTLNLKRLN

-220 QLNINKFT
+220 QLNIKKFT
-228 NGLGYILADKEH
+228 NGLGYILADNEH
-240 IEKYGIRESIWVDRR
+240 IAKYGIRESIWVDRR

-265 AQSMLSELCDPI
+265 AQSMLNELCDPI
-277 TSYSCGFIGDVKV
+277 TSYSCGFIGDVKI

-351 IYSVC
+351 IYSVS

-396 GTTEQGGSI
+396 GTTEQGGST
-405 SSTSAAGGQISAT
+405 SSTSAAGGQT
-418 SAAGG
+418 
-423 QISATSAEGGQISAT
+423 
-438 SAEGGQ
+438 
-444 ISATSADG
+444 
-452 GQISS
+452 SS

-476 SAAGGKSTE
+476 SASGGGATE

-490 SLSSDTGTNGIISLT
+490 TLAGNTGTAGIIPLT
-505 GYSGLTSKVSG
+505 GYSGVTSTVSG
-516 HSHQVPD
+516 HSHKVPD
-523 HMHRIR
+523 HMHGIRI
-529 VSNFAHKHSVT
+529 SNFAHTHTVD
-540 IPSHRHSFEIDDH
+540 IPSHRHRFEIDDH
-553 VHALPA
+553 
-559 HTHLF
+559 THE
-564 SLPAHA
+564 
-570 HLFSL
+570 
-575 PAHAHSFSLPAHTHP
+575 
-590 FSLPAHTHSFSLPA
+590 LPAHTHSFSLPA

-615 HDIAPGIHRYGN
+615 HDIEPGIHRYGN

>member
-1 MRKLEIY
+1 
-8 DMNRVPVCM
+8 MNRVPVCM

-265 AQSMLSELCDPI
+265 AQSMLNELCDPI

-304 VKKIITYGDIDDI
+304 VKKMITYGDIDDI

-351 IYSVC
+351 IYSIS

-367 DCDFYMPQSMRFVN
+367 DCDFYMPRSMRFVN

-396 GTTEQGGSI
+396 GTTEQGG
-405 SSTSAAGGQISAT
+405 
-418 SAAGG
+418 
-423 QISATSAEGGQISAT
+423 
-438 SAEGGQ
+438 
-444 ISATSADG
+444 
-452 GQISS
+452 
-457 TSESGGGGTS
+457 
-467 AAGGGQSKT
+467 
-476 SAAGGKSTE
+476 
-485 STNQF
+485 
-490 SLSSDTGTNGIISLT
+490 
-505 GYSGLTSKVSG
+505 
-516 HSHQVPD
+516 
-523 HMHRIR
+523 
-529 VSNFAHKHSVT
+529 
-540 IPSHRHSFEIDDH
+540 
-553 VHALPA
+553 
-559 HTHLF
+559 
-564 SLPAHA
+564 
-570 HLFSL
+570 
-575 PAHAHSFSLPAHTHP
+575 
-590 FSLPAHTHSFSLPA
+590 
-604 HSHTFELPSHK
+604 
-615 HDIAPGIHRYGN
+615 
-627 PTQVELKVNGNSK
+627 
-640 GFFEDRSFEVDI
+640 
-652 TEWLANDD
+652 
-660 GMISRGSFQTLSVIP
+660 
-675 NDIAHISVSL
+675 
-685 TVIGFIQSLEG
+685 
-696 GNY
+696 

>member
-33 WYLDFKLPATDAK
+33 WYLDFKLPATDTK

-63 YRMFPNGYNDASDLP
+63 YRIFPNGYNDASDLP

-99 VTMGGYYQPTPDVL
+99 VTMGGYYQSTPDVL
-113 RAILAKQDI
+113 RAILAKQDV

-161 WTFETKGYP
+161 WTFETKSYP
-170 WVLNLKRLN
+170 WTLNLKRLN

-220 QLNINKFT
+220 QLNIKKFT

-265 AQSMLSELCDPI
+265 AKSMLDELCDPI
-277 TSYSCGFIGDVKV
+277 TSYSCGFIGDVKI

-351 IYSVC
+351 IYSVS

-396 GTTEQGGSI
+396 GTTEQGGST
-405 SSTSAAGGQISAT
+405 SSTSAAGGQT
-418 SAAGG
+418 
-423 QISATSAEGGQISAT
+423 
-438 SAEGGQ
+438 
-444 ISATSADG
+444 
-452 GQISS
+452 SS

-476 SAAGGKSTE
+476 SASGGGAAE

-490 SLSSDTGTNGIISLT
+490 TLAGDTGTAGIIPLT
-505 GYSGLTSKVSG
+505 GYSGLTSTVSG
-516 HSHQVPD
+516 HSHKVPD
-523 HMHRIR
+523 HMHGIRI
-529 VSNFAHKHSVT
+529 SNFAHKHTVD
-540 IPSHRHSFEIDDH
+540 IPSHRHRFEIDDH
-553 VHALPA
+553 
-559 HTHLF
+559 THE
-564 SLPAHA
+564 
-570 HLFSL
+570 
-575 PAHAHSFSLPAHTHP
+575 
-590 FSLPAHTHSFSLPA
+590 LPAHTHSFSLPA

-615 HDIAPGIHRYGN
+615 HDIEPGIHRYGN

>member
-46 NEFCNAYWYAR
+46 NEFCNAYWYVR

-63 YRMFPNGYNDASDLP
+63 YRMFPNGYDDTSDLP

-99 VTMGGYYQPTPDVL
+99 VTMGGYYQQTPDVL
-113 RAILAKQDI
+113 RAILAKQDV
-122 QDWVLGECDFSRRF
+122 QDWVLGECDFSKRF

-161 WTFETKGYP
+161 WTFNTKGYP
-170 WVLNLKRLN
+170 WTLNLKRLN

-220 QLNINKFT
+220 QLNIKKFT
-228 NGLGYILADKEH
+228 DGLGYILADNEH

-265 AQSMLSELCDPI
+265 AKSMLDELCDPI
-277 TSYSCGFIGDVKV
+277 TSYSCGFIGDVKI

-396 GTTEQGGSI
+396 GTTEQGGST
-405 SSTSAAGGQISAT
+405 SSTSAAGGQT
-418 SAAGG
+418 
-423 QISATSAEGGQISAT
+423 
-438 SAEGGQ
+438 
-444 ISATSADG
+444 
-452 GQISS
+452 SS

-476 SAAGGKSTE
+476 SASGGGATE

-490 SLSSDTGTNGIISLT
+490 NLSGDTGTYGIISLT
-505 GYSGLTSKVSG
+505 GYSGLTSTVSG
-516 HSHQVPD
+516 HSHKVPD

-529 VSNFAHKHSVT
+529 VSNFAHKHTVD

-553 VHALPA
+553 
-559 HTHLF
+559 THE
-564 SLPAHA
+564 
-570 HLFSL
+570 
-575 PAHAHSFSLPAHTHP
+575 
-590 FSLPAHTHSFSLPA
+590 LPAHTHSFSLPA

-615 HDIAPGIHRYGN
+615 HDIEPGIHRYGN

-652 TEWLANDD
+652 TDWLANDD

>member
-1 MRKLEIY
+1 MKKLEIY

-57 FNDGEL
+57 FNNGEL

-113 RAILAKQDI
+113 RAILVKQDV

-161 WTFETKGYP
+161 WTFETKSYP
-170 WVLNLKRLN
+170 WTLNLKRLN

-220 QLNINKFT
+220 QLNIKKFT
-228 NGLGYILADKEH
+228 NGLGYILADNEH

-265 AQSMLSELCDPI
+265 AKSMLDELCDPI
-277 TSYSCGFIGDVKV
+277 TSYSCGFIGDVKI

-351 IYSVC
+351 IYSVA

-396 GTTEQGGSI
+396 GTTEQGGST
-405 SSTSAAGGQISAT
+405 SSTSAAGGQT
-418 SAAGG
+418 
-423 QISATSAEGGQISAT
+423 
-438 SAEGGQ
+438 
-444 ISATSADG
+444 
-452 GQISS
+452 SS

-467 AAGGGQSKT
+467 AAGGGRSKT
-476 SAAGGKSTE
+476 SASGGGATE

-490 SLSSDTGTNGIISLT
+490 NLAGDTGTYGIISLT
-505 GYSGLTSKVSG
+505 GYFGLTSTVSG
-516 HSHQVPD
+516 HAHKVPD

-529 VSNFAHKHSVT
+529 VSNFAHTHTVN

-553 VHALPA
+553 THELPA
-559 HTHLF
+559 HTH
-564 SLPAHA
+564 A
-570 HLFSL
+570 
-575 PAHAHSFSLPAHTHP
+575 
-590 FSLPAHTHSFSLPA
+590 FSLPA

-615 HDIAPGIHRYGN
+615 HDIEPGIHRYGN

>member
-228 NGLGYILADKEH
+228 NGLGYILADNEH
-240 IEKYGIRESIWVDRR
+240 IAKYGIRESIWVDRR

-265 AQSMLSELCDPI
+265 AQSMLNELCDPI
-277 TSYSCGFIGDVKV
+277 TSYSCGFIGDVKI
-290 GEVVNI
+290 GAVVNI
-296 IDYEQTYV
+296 VDYEQTYV

-367 DCDFYMPQSMRFVN
+367 DCDFYMPRSMRFVN

-396 GTTEQGGSI
+396 GTTEQGGST
-405 SSTSAAGGQISAT
+405 SSTSAA
-418 SAAGG
+418 
-423 QISATSAEGGQISAT
+423 
-438 SAEGGQ
+438 
-444 ISATSADG
+444 G

-476 SAAGGKSTE
+476 SASGGGATE

-490 SLSSDTGTNGIISLT
+490 NLASDTGTYGIISLT
-505 GYSGLTSKVSG
+505 GYSGLTSTVSG
-516 HSHQVPD
+516 HSHKVPD

-529 VSNFAHKHSVT
+529 VTNFAHKHSVT

-553 VHALPA
+553 VHE
-559 HTHLF
+559 
-564 SLPAHA
+564 
-570 HLFSL
+570 
-575 PAHAHSFSLPAHTHP
+575 
-590 FSLPAHTHSFSLPA
+590 LPAHTHSFSLPA

-615 HDIAPGIHRYGN
+615 HDIEPGIHRYGN